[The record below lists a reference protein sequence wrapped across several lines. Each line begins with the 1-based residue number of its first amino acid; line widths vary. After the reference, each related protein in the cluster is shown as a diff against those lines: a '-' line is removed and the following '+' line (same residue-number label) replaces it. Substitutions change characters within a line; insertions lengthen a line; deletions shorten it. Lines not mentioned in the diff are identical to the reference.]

1 MGDIL
6 LLHVDDVIPGMQLD
20 SAIALK
26 AGSYL
31 ITPKEA
37 PDGLNDKFIDS
48 IQRFA
53 HQFTP
58 LPNYV
63 NIVENDSLF
72 TKLNEVLSADI
83 ARVAETVKDG
93 GDTPNFL
100 SDGELEE
107 KVTRVVGK
115 VMANPDVIREV
126 YQFKNAF
133 REGVNSKTVLLD
145 HTFRVTLLAAAMG
158 VKLRM
163 SVISLIN
170 LVTSALMH
178 DMGILRTEL
187 YPALDDLDELHDDK
201 VQDFVEEHTRHSVEI
216 FEKAKMS
223 MLPQTR
229 SDIMRTI
236 ELHHRID
243 LETEKPRSPALVL
256 HLADLVDEVIG
267 PQPHKLRYNFSREN
281 LRVLG
286 TRMAQRNGVNRV
298 MLALIKLYRKVPV
311 AWDTVVAL
319 CELFGLQEL
328 TIANYEEKLKSI
340 LDICPHSMQKP
351 YPSLSGGK
359 VPRMVYC
366 NDREQKFSC
375 EHRGQSKV
383 AIQTPTGKMVQYFKC
398 GTLTNSLVELNQQ
411 KIPS

>member
-1 MGDIL
+1 L
-6 LLHVDDVIPGMQLD
+6 LLHVDDVIPGMQLE

-37 PDGLNDKFIDS
+37 PDGLNDKFILS
-48 IQRFA
+48 IQRFSS
-53 HQFTP
+53 QFTP
-58 LPNYV
+58 LPNFV
-63 NIVENDSLF
+63 NIVENNSMFVRLG
-72 TKLNEVLSADI
+72 EVLSADI
-83 ARVAETVKDG
+83 TRVAEAVKAD

-100 SDGELEE
+100 SDGELEG
-107 KVTRVVGK
+107 KVTRVVDK

-133 REGVNSKTVLLD
+133 REGASSKVALLD
-145 HTFRVTLLAAAMG
+145 HTFRVTLLAAATG

-170 LVTSALMH
+170 LVTASLMH
-178 DMGILRTEL
+178 DMGVLRTEL
-187 YPALDDLDELHDDK
+187 YPALEELDELHDDK
-201 VQDFVEEHTRHSVEI
+201 VQDFVDEHTRLSVEI
-216 FEKAKMS
+216 FEKARMS

-229 SDIMRTI
+229 SDIVRTI
-236 ELHHRID
+236 ELHHRLD
-243 LETEKPRSPALVL
+243 LATEKPRSRAVVL

-286 TRMAQRNGVNRV
+286 TRMAQRNGINRV
-298 MLALIKLYRKVPV
+298 MLALIKLYRKVPA

-319 CELFGLQEL
+319 CDLFGLQEL
-328 TIANYEEKLKSI
+328 TIANYEEKLKGI
-340 LDICPHSMQKP
+340 LDICPHAMQKP

-366 NDREQKFSC
+366 FDLKQSFSC

-383 AIQTPTGKMVQYFKC
+383 AIQTPTGKMVQYYKC
-398 GTLTNSLVELNQQ
+398 GTMTNSLVALNQQ
-411 KIPS
+411 SKPNES

>member
-1 MGDIL
+1 M
-6 LLHVDDVIPGMQLD
+6 LLHVDDIVPGMQLE

-37 PDGLNDKFIDS
+37 PEGLNEKFIDS
-48 IQRFA
+48 IQRFSN
-53 HQFTP
+53 QFTP
-58 LPNYV
+58 LPNFIKV
-63 NIVENDSLF
+63 VESDSVFARLG
-72 TKLNEVLSADI
+72 EVLSADI
-83 ARVAETVKDG
+83 ARVAEAVKAG
-93 GDTPNFL
+93 GDMPNFL
-100 SDGELEE
+100 SDGDLEK
-107 KVTRVVGK
+107 KVTRVVDK
-115 VMANPDVIREV
+115 VLANPDVIREV

-133 REGVNSKTVLLD
+133 REGADSKTALLD
-145 HTFRVTLLAAAMG
+145 HTFRVTLLAAATG

-170 LVTSALMH
+170 LVTAAMMH
-178 DMGILRTEL
+178 DMGILRTEM
-187 YPALDDLDELHDDK
+187 YPALEELDELHDDK
-201 VQDFVEEHTRHSVEI
+201 VQDFVGEHTRHSVEI
-216 FEKAKMS
+216 FENAKMS

-229 SDIMRTI
+229 SDIVRTI
-236 ELHHRID
+236 ELHHRMD
-243 LETEKPRSPALVL
+243 LATEKPRSPAVVL

-298 MLALIKLYRKVPV
+298 MLALIKLYRKIPV

-328 TIANYEEKLKSI
+328 TIENYEEKLKGI
-340 LDICPHSMQKP
+340 LDICPHAMQKP

-366 NDREQKFSC
+366 FDREHKFQC
-375 EHRGQSKV
+375 EHRGQSQV
-383 AIQTPTGKMVQYFKC
+383 AIQTPSGQMVQYFKC
-398 GTLTNSLVELNQQ
+398 GTMTNRLVELNQLS
-411 KIPS
+411 KPNGD